1 MMVIMKT
8 QHKILFSVTILL
20 MILLIFPTVP
30 VHAQGNDYAVH
41 LRRDFG
47 YGGGVN
53 IRGKFTIILV
63 GQEDQVQ
70 AVTFMVDNSPMV
82 TIQEAP
88 FKYQFHTDDFGFGL
102 HVLSAEVVLKDGGT
116 EVTPSLQY
124 NFVSP
129 EEEREQ
135 VVNILLIV
143 GGVIL
148 LSFVIFALIQAIF
161 FNDRARRGKPV
172 LGQNYGFLGGAVC
185 PKCGAPFSRHIWG
198 LKLVVGRLDRCE
210 SCGKWVMTTRATQEA
225 LHEAEKAKLAEQEET
240 PIATP
245 IQETKDQLDKTR
257 YIDQI

>member
-1 MMVIMKT
+1 MNMKT
-8 QHKILFSVTILL
+8 QHKFFFSVTILL
-20 MILLIFPTVP
+20 LILLLFPAAP
-30 VHAQGNDYAVH
+30 GNAQGNDYTVH

-53 IRGKFTIILV
+53 IRGKFTISLV

-70 AVTFMVDNSPMV
+70 AVTFMIDNSPMV
-82 TIQEAP
+82 TVQEAP
-88 FKYQFHTDDFGFGL
+88 FKYQFHTDDYGFGF

-124 NFVSP
+124 NFVSR

-161 FNDRARRGKPV
+161 FNDRARRGEKVV

-198 LKLVVGRLDRCE
+198 LKLVVGRLDRCD

-225 LHEAEKAKLAEQEET
+225 LREAEKAKLAEQEET
-240 PIATP
+240 PTATP

-257 YIDQI
+257 YVDQI